1 MQFDPENPIV
11 QLCARG
17 MELEGDNPQEALKLF
32 QQAWNEASTDW
43 EKFTSAHYIA
53 RHQESVTDKL
63 KWDQVALDIALK
75 LEDDSVQSVLPS
87 LFLNVGKCYED
98 LGNAAKA
105 REKYEQGLSFTG
117 FLPDDGYGKL
127 IHGGLLNGIERLRS
141 NI

>member
-17 MELEGDNPQEALKLF
+17 MELEGENPREARKLF

-63 KWDQVALDIALK
+63 KWDQVALDIALR

-98 LGNAAKA
+98 LGNAEKA
-105 REKYEQGLSFTG
+105 RENYNRGLSFTTS
-117 FLPDDGYGKL
+117 LPDDGYGKL
-127 IHGGLLNGIERLRS
+127 IHNGLLNGLERVS
-141 NI
+141 